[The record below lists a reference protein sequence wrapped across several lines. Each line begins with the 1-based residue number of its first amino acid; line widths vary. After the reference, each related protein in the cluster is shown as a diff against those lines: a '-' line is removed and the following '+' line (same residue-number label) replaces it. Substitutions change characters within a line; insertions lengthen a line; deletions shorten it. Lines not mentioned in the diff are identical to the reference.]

1 MRNNRAAMDKMLYLL
16 VGGAIGAGLGF
27 LFAPQ
32 TGEDTRDDIARSVR
46 KGRRFILSRSKAIRR
61 GVSNVIERGRET
73 IF

>member
-16 VGGAIGAGLGF
+16 IGGAIGAGIGF

-32 TGEDTRDDIARSVR
+32 TGEDTRDDIARSMR
-46 KGRRFILSRSKAIRR
+46 KGRRFILSRGRAIRR